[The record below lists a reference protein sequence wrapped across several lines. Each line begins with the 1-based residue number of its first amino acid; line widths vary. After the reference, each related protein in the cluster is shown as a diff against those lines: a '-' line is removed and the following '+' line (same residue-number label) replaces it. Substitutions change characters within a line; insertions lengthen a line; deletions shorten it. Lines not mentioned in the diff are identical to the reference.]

1 MKKIKLEYDYV
12 VVGAG
17 SSGCAVA
24 GRLSEDPS
32 ITVCLLEAGPP
43 DTSPYIH
50 VPTGLIKLPNHKKLN
65 WRFFS
70 KSQKGLNRRSLF
82 TPRGRTL
89 GGSSSING
97 MVYIRGN
104 RLDYDEWGNL
114 GNQGWSWEDVKPFFL
129 KSENNEQFDN
139 SFHAK
144 GGPLNVTLPRF
155 VSPLQRDFVS
165 AAEALQYQHNLDFN
179 GEMQEGVGI
188 HQMTQKNGRRWSSAR
203 AYVYPALNRENFT
216 LLTDA
221 SVENIQIDGKRAV
234 SVTLIDGRKISARK
248 EIILSTG
255 SLVSPKILMLSGIG
269 DPLEIVPHG
278 IQMKHNLTGVG
289 KNLQDHMAAHIFIS
303 TKSRRPWGFSWPTV
317 PSYIFNAARYLLNQ
331 KGWFSASFIE
341 SGGFIKSKPDIERPD
356 IQLVFMPVRRAAP
369 PNWVEYGHGYSA
381 TAVLLRPKSHGVV
394 QLKSNN
400 PIDSPIIDQRFFSQ
414 EEDLD
419 TLLWGFKECRRIANS
434 SVFQK
439 YEPSEIHPGNKI
451 NSDDQLRDYIRGSG
465 TTIFHPVGT
474 CKMGTDKNSVV
485 DSRLCVHGINGLRIA
500 DASIM
505 PRIIGGN
512 TNAPSIMIGEKAA
525 AMIKEDAAKLS

>member
-1 MKKIKLEYDYV
+1 
-12 VVGAG
+12 
-17 SSGCAVA
+17 
-24 GRLSEDPS
+24 
-32 ITVCLLEAGPP
+32 
-43 DTSPYIH
+43 
-50 VPTGLIKLPNHKKLN
+50 
-65 WRFFS
+65 
-70 KSQKGLNRRSLF
+70 
-82 TPRGRTL
+82 
-89 GGSSSING
+89 
-97 MVYIRGN
+97 
-104 RLDYDEWGNL
+104 
-114 GNQGWSWEDVKPFFL
+114 
-129 KSENNEQFDN
+129 
-139 SFHAK
+139 
-144 GGPLNVTLPRF
+144 
-155 VSPLQRDFVS
+155 
-165 AAEALQYQHNLDFN
+165 
-179 GEMQEGVGI
+179 
-188 HQMTQKNGRRWSSAR
+188 
-203 AYVYPALNRENFT
+203 
-216 LLTDA
+216 
-221 SVENIQIDGKRAV
+221 
-234 SVTLIDGRKISARK
+234 
-248 EIILSTG
+248 
-255 SLVSPKILMLSGIG
+255 MLSGIG
-269 DPLEIVPHG
+269 DPLEIIPHG

-439 YEPSEIHPGNKI
+439 YGPSEVHPGNKI
-451 NSDDQLRDYIRGSG
+451 NSDDQLREYIRGSG